1 VSRGI
6 HPEARVADGG
16 IQLIRVW
23 AKDQP
28 FGAEL
33 ADMTLWQGTLSATGF
48 AIGTEPVPY
57 RLEYQLETTKD
68 FVTRRLRARS
78 WGNEW
83 HRWLDLQRDA
93 SGTWSSE
100 SVSEGDPILP
110 FAGGDM
116 EHISGALD
124 CDLGLSPLTNSMPVL
139 RHRLLEGGG
148 PIDFLMAWVSVPDLS
163 VHRSLQRYTFIRR
176 EPDADIVRYE
186 NRDGT
191 FTADLSFD
199 DAGVVID
206 YPGLARRVA

>member
-1 VSRGI
+1 M
-6 HPEARVADGG
+6 
-16 IQLIRVW
+16 IRVW

-33 ADMTLWQGTLSATGF
+33 ADVSLGDGTLSASGF

-57 RLEYQLETTKD
+57 RLEYELETTED
-68 FVTRRLRARS
+68 YVTRRLRARS
-78 WGNEW
+78 WGKGW
-83 HRWLDLQRDA
+83 HRALDLHRDA
-93 SGTWSSE
+93 SGAWTSTSE
-100 SVSEGDPILP
+100 SEGSPNLP

-116 EHISGALD
+116 ASVAGALD

-139 RHRLLEGGG
+139 RHRLHQDGRSM
-148 PIDFLMAWVSVPDLS
+148 DFVMAWVSVPDLS

-176 EPDADIVRYE
+176 EPDAYIVRYE

-206 YPGLARRVA
+206 YPSLARRVA